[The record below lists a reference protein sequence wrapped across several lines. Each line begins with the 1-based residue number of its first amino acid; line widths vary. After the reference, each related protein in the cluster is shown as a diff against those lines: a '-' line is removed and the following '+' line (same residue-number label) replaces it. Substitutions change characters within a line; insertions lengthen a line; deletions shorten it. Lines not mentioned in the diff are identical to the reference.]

1 MSKKIFLL
9 IILLFTVIFSHFYN
23 KHKIMIYKRQITRLY
38 ESYKSYKEVNLFLIN
53 QNCKLNSRERIQKL
67 AFEKL
72 DMIYPEDNQNV
83 YTIKMDRKKET
94 FCLIDYIVPSVEAL
108 ND

>member
-1 MSKKIFLL
+1 M
-9 IILLFTVIFSHFYN
+9 T
-23 KHKIMIYKRQITRLY
+23 QLY
-38 ESYKSYKEVNLFLIN
+38 EINKSYKEVNLFLIN
-53 QNCKLNSRERIQKL
+53 QNCKLSSRERIQKL

-72 DMIYPEDNQNV
+72 DMIYPEDNKNI
-83 YTIKMDRKKET
+83 YNIKMDKKKET